1 LPELPEPLVLPE
13 PGQAGP
19 ALRHPGLRV
28 LLVQPE
34 QSAEQELPGLLVLFC
49 PT

>member
-19 ALRHPGLRV
+19 ELRHPGLPV
-28 LLVQPE
+28 LPE
-34 QSAEQELPGLLVLFC
+34 HSAEQELPGRLVLPGLSC